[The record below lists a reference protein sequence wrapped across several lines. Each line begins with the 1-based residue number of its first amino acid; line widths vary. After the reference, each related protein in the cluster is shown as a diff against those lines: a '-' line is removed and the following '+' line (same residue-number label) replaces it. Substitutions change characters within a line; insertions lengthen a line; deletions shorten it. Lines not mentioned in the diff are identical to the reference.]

1 MTFFSIQAFSFEIK
15 ETNHG
20 HLKIGS
26 PSATPTKN
34 WAHDMEKVAKS
45 KATVTNSHFLPTN

>member
-26 PSATPTKN
+26 PSVTPTKN